1 MTNGHPTR
9 EEDFDLYV
17 LGALEGD
24 EKQAIES
31 HLATC
36 ADCARKLA
44 SARGRVAAISFAA
57 PRVEPSSGVKDRLLR
72 QVRAESQAPSR
83 AAAESAKVPVR
94 GTGREFAPPEPP
106 RGIAG
111 RWLFAILAPACVA
124 LLIAT
129 VILWRENDRLTGQL
143 ASLGVSVDKS
153 TKELADLQKQLEYA
167 RTVSHLLEA
176 RDTITVSLAPK
187 PGMADGAVKVMYNG
201 KMGLLMYDGWIAPS
215 PDDKSYQLWVVPMDG
230 KPISAGVFNPATSD
244 MAHWMSKVPEGIAPK
259 MFAITLE
266 PAGGMPQP
274 TGPMVL
280 VGGT

>member
-17 LGALEGD
+17 LGVLEAD

-31 HLATC
+31 HLAAC

-44 SARGRVAAISFAA
+44 AARGRVATISFAA
-57 PRVEPSSGVKDRLLR
+57 PRVEPSAAVKDRLLR
-72 QVRAESQAPSR
+72 QVRAESQASSR
-83 AAAESAKVPVR
+83 APSADVKVPA
-94 GTGREFAPPEPP
+94 REFIPPEPP

-129 VILWRENDRLTGQL
+129 VILWRENDRLAKQL
-143 ASLGVSVDKS
+143 AVLNASVDK
-153 TKELADLQKQLEYA
+153 TQKQLA
-167 RTVSHLLEA
+167 DAQDMLHLFTSS
-176 RDTITVSLAPK
+176 DTIKVALAPK
-187 PGMADGAVKVMYNG
+187 PGMIKGDGEVMYNE
-201 KMGLLMYDGWIAPS
+201 KMGLLMYEGWIAP
-215 PDDKSYQLWVVPMDG
+215 PPEDKSYQLWVVPMEG

-244 MAHWMSKVPEGIAPK
+244 SAHWMTKVPEGIEPK
-259 MFAITLE
+259 MFAVTLE

-274 TGPMVL
+274 TGPMVMT
-280 VGGT
+280 GGT